1 MEINVFALAC
11 IATIYT
17 MMVLLPYNFLTY
29 LLDPSRRHPK
39 VLHTS
44 MQPAQSNFA
53 LKEGQTLVGVID
65 TTKVM
70 CFFIDYERREEKPY
84 D

>member
-1 MEINVFALAC
+1 MDILVFALAGVAAVYTV
-11 IATIYT
+11 IILGIYAP
-17 MMVLLPYNFLTY
+17 LASLWDKYG
-29 LLDPSRRHPK
+29 RRPRVVHQ
-39 VLHTS
+39 S
-44 MQPAQSNFA
+44 MQPAQSTFA

-70 CFFIDYERREEKPY
+70 CFYIDYEKRDEKPY